1 MAQLPLVKAQLALA
15 GSQIKLIGGFSCN
28 TMFNKELWTSRLP
41 LYSMNPNLRNLFM
54 EKAYT
59 RSRCAEHLRERFL
72 TDLSHDRLR
81 RNLIPQA
88 PPCRGRS

>member
-1 MAQLPLVKAQLALA
+1 MAQLPLVKAQLAPA

-54 EKAYT
+54 EKLT
-59 RSRCAEHLRERFL
+59 RARVVPNISA
-72 TDLSHDRLR
+72 SV
-81 RNLIPQA
+81 
-88 PPCRGRS
+88 S